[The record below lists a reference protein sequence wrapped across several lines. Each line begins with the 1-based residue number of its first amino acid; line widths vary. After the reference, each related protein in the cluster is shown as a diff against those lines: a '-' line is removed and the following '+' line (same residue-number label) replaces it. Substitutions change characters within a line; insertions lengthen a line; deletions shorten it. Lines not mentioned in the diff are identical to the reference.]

1 MTIVKKMDLY
11 QRLLTVY
18 SNINMKMGIYAG
30 EHILF
35 IFLIKQ
41 HNLFKNSVY
50 HYTLSVLNYK
60 QFLFFIN
67 FFINVRYIVF
77 FLQLRM

>member
-1 MTIVKKMDLY
+1 MDLY

-35 IFLIKQ
+35 IFLMKE

-67 FFINVRYIVF
+67 FFLLMLDILYSF
-77 FLQLRM
+77 YS